1 MKTKL
6 YILIA
11 ALALSATS
19 ALACEDSTKR
29 AFKKNIKF
37 NEQGFHYWEGLDIG
51 VNGYM
56 NVNNSIAT
64 PETYSFL
71 ELDYA
76 RSRSF
81 AWNVGQHNFHIYK
94 NYINLVTGVGFEWN
108 SYALKR
114 NVSLATDV
122 NEITGVNETLDFTK
136 NKLKSTWVKAP
147 LMLEFNTSKDE
158 DKSFHIAAGAE
169 IGYNIFRNRLK
180 QEYMI
185 SGDEQ
190 KRKTKDDF
198 NINPFRYSLVA
209 RIGFGKY
216 TLFANYGMSELF
228 KANQGP
234 KVYPF
239 SAGINIHL

>member
-1 MKTKL
+1 MKTKFYSL
-6 YILIA
+6 
-11 ALALSATS
+11 LAGLFLSA
-19 ALACEDSTKR
+19 APAMACHDSLSVSIGKD
-29 AFKKNIKF
+29 
-37 NEQGFHYWEGLDIG
+37 QGFHFWEGLDIG

-56 NVNNSIAT
+56 NVKNSIAT
-64 PETYSFL
+64 PETFPFL

-81 AWNVGQHNFHIYK
+81 SWNIAQHNFHLYK
-94 NYINLVTGVGFEWN
+94 NYINLVTGAGIEWN
-108 SYALKR
+108 SYALKQ
-114 NVSLATDV
+114 NVSLATDM
-122 NEITGVNETLDFTK
+122 NMITGVNEQMDFTK

-158 DKSFHIAAGAE
+158 DRAFHIAAGAE
-169 IGYNIFRNRLK
+169 IGYNVFRNRLK
-180 QEYMI
+180 QEYMYN
-185 SGDEQ
+185 GDEQ

-209 RIGFGKY
+209 RVGFGKY
-216 TLFANYGMSELF
+216 TVFANYGMSELF
-228 KANQGP
+228 KSGQGP

>member
-1 MKTKL
+1 MKTKFYSL
-6 YILIA
+6 
-11 ALALSATS
+11 LAGLLLSVAPVM
-19 ALACEDSTKR
+19 ACHDSLSVSIGKD
-29 AFKKNIKF
+29 
-37 NEQGFHYWEGLDIG
+37 QGFHFWEGLDIG

-56 NVNNSIAT
+56 NVKNSIAT
-64 PETYSFL
+64 PETFPFL

-81 AWNVGQHNFHIYK
+81 SWNIAQHNFHLYK
-94 NYINLVTGVGFEWN
+94 NYINLVTGAGIEWN
-108 SYALKR
+108 SYALKQ

-122 NEITGVNETLDFTK
+122 DMITGVNEQMDFTK

-158 DKSFHIAAGAE
+158 DRSFHIAAGAE

-180 QEYMI
+180 QEYMYN
-185 SGDEQ
+185 GDEQ

-209 RIGFGKY
+209 RVGFGKY
-216 TLFANYGMSELF
+216 TVFANYGMSELF
-228 KANQGP
+228 KSGQGP